1 MTLVPIIAYGNRD
14 KPFMRRFHGGIELS
28 VEEKDIAAL
37 QRLGL
42 TEYESRLYLA
52 LAKMG
57 PIKASEVS
65 FHGHVPRTRSYGA
78 IRELERKGL
87 LITIPGKPEVYA
99 ARAPAEVLLPMIT
112 RLEGEVKDSANLVQR
127 LSMTYESNV
136 IVRSQ
141 FPREAREMWIIEGR
155 ANVLNK
161 MNELFNQASKT
172 IDYCTGGNGLIRAY
186 KANTDMLAKAKQ
198 RGVGVKVLT
207 TVSSENAS
215 VASEMGTVLELR
227 SMDKPFPPQYVNFV
241 SVDSH
246 ELIISEVK
254 PDDLSTDR
262 GSDFAV
268 WNRNKLAVGV
278 HDQAFERLWD
288 LYAKSARK

>member
-1 MTLVPIIAYGNRD
+1 MFRAIVIRD
-14 KPFMRRFHGGIELS
+14 SCKLFLGVKLS
-28 VEEKDIAAL
+28 VEEKDVTAL

-65 FHGHVPRTRSYGA
+65 FHGHVPRTKSYGA

-87 LITIPGKPEVYA
+87 LITIPGKPEIYA
-99 ARAPAEVLLPMIT
+99 ARAPAEVLMPLIT
-112 RLEGEVKDSANLVQR
+112 RLEGDVKESANLVQR
-127 LSMTYESNV
+127 LSMTYESNI

-155 ANVLNK
+155 SNVLNK

-172 IDYCTGGNGLIRAY
+172 INYSTGGNGLIRAY
-186 KANTDMLAKAKQ
+186 KANADTLAKAKQ
-198 RGVGVKVLT
+198 RGVSVKMLT

-215 VASEMGTVLELR
+215 VASEMGNVLELR
-227 SMDKPFPPQYVNFV
+227 SMEKPFPPQFVNFA

-262 GSDFAV
+262 GSDLAV
-268 WNRNKLAVGV
+268 WNSNKLAIGV
-278 HDQAFERLWD
+278 HDLAFERIWELCT
-288 LYAKSARK
+288 KPRK

>member
-1 MTLVPIIAYGNRD
+1 MVAI
-14 KPFMRRFHGGIELS
+14 LS
-28 VEEKDIAAL
+28 VEEKDVAAL

-65 FHGHVPRTRSYGA
+65 FHGHVPRTKSYGA

-99 ARAPAEVLLPMIT
+99 ARAPAEVLMPLIT
-112 RLEGEVKDSANLVQR
+112 RLEGDVKESANLVQR
-127 LSMTYESNV
+127 LSMTYESNI

-172 IDYCTGGNGLIRAY
+172 INYSTGGNGLIRAY
-186 KANTDMLAKAKQ
+186 KANADTLAKAKQ
-198 RGVGVKVLT
+198 RGVSVKMLT

-215 VASEMGTVLELR
+215 VASEMGSVLELR
-227 SMDKPFPPQYVNFV
+227 SMEKPFPPQYVNFA

-246 ELIISEVK
+246 ELIIAEVK

-262 GSDFAV
+262 GSDLAV
-268 WNRNKLAVGV
+268 WNRNKLAIGV

-288 LYAKSARK
+288 LCAKPAKK

>member
-1 MTLVPIIAYGNRD
+1 M
-14 KPFMRRFHGGIELS
+14 S
-28 VEEKDIAAL
+28 VEEKDVTAL

-65 FHGHVPRTRSYGA
+65 FHGHVPRTKSYGA

-87 LITIPGKPEVYA
+87 LITIPGKPEIYA
-99 ARAPAEVLLPMIT
+99 ARAPAEVLMPLIT
-112 RLEGEVKDSANLVQR
+112 RLEGDVKESANLVQR
-127 LSMTYESNV
+127 LSMTYESNI

-141 FPREAREMWIIEGR
+141 FPREAREMWIVEGR

-172 IDYCTGGNGLIRAY
+172 INYCTGGNGLIRAY
-186 KANTDMLAKAKQ
+186 KANADTLAKAKQ
-198 RGVGVKVLT
+198 RGVAVKMLT

-215 VASEMGTVLELR
+215 VASEMGSVLELR
-227 SMDKPFPPQYVNFV
+227 NMEKPFPPQSVNFT

-262 GSDFAV
+262 GSDLAV
-268 WNRNKLAVGV
+268 WNRNRLAIGL
-278 HDQAFERLWD
+278 HDQMFERIWD
-288 LYAKSARK
+288 LCVKTARK

>member
-1 MTLVPIIAYGNRD
+1 MV
-14 KPFMRRFHGGIELS
+14 LS
-28 VEEKDIAAL
+28 VEEKDVAAL

-65 FHGHVPRTRSYGA
+65 FHGHVPRTKSYGA

-99 ARAPAEVLLPMIT
+99 ARAPAEVLMPLIT
-112 RLEGEVKDSANLVQR
+112 RLEGDVKESANLVQR
-127 LSMTYESNV
+127 LSMTYESNI

-141 FPREAREMWIIEGR
+141 FPREAKEMWVIEGR

-161 MNELFNQASKT
+161 MNELFNQATKT
-172 IDYCTGGNGLIRAY
+172 IYYSTGGNGLIRAY
-186 KANTDMLAKAKQ
+186 KANADTLAKAKQ
-198 RGVGVKVLT
+198 RGVSVRMLT

-215 VASEMGTVLELR
+215 VASEMGNVLELR
-227 SMDKPFPPQYVNFV
+227 SVEKPFPPQYVNFA

-246 ELIISEVK
+246 ELIIVEVK

-268 WNRNKLAVGV
+268 WNRNRLAVGV
-278 HDQAFERLWD
+278 HDQAFERVWD
-288 LYAKSARK
+288 LCARSARK

>member
-1 MTLVPIIAYGNRD
+1 MHILLVGVS
-14 KPFMRRFHGGIELS
+14 LS
-28 VEEKDIAAL
+28 VEERDVVAL

-65 FHGHVPRTRSYGA
+65 FHGHVPRTKSYGA

-87 LITIPGKPEVYA
+87 LITIPGKPEIYA
-99 ARAPAEVLLPMIT
+99 ARAPAEVLMPRIT
-112 RLEGEVKDSANLVQR
+112 ALEGEVKESASLVQR
-127 LSMTYESNV
+127 LSLTYESNI

-141 FPREAREMWIIEGR
+141 FPREAREMWILEGR
-155 ANVLNK
+155 TNVLSK

-172 IDYCTGGNGLIRAY
+172 INYSTGGNGLIRAY
-186 KANTDMLAKAKQ
+186 KANADVLTKAKQ
-198 RGVGVKVLT
+198 RGVSVRILT
-207 TVSSENAS
+207 MVTSENAS

-227 SMDKPFPPQYVNFV
+227 SMDKPLPPQYVNFA

-262 GSDFAV
+262 GSDLAV

-288 LYAKSARK
+288 LCAKPARK

>member
-1 MTLVPIIAYGNRD
+1 MFRAIVIRD
-14 KPFMRRFHGGIELS
+14 SCKLFLGVKLS
-28 VEEKDIAAL
+28 VEEKDVTAL

-57 PIKASEVS
+57 PIKASDVS
-65 FHGHVPRTRSYGA
+65 FHGHVPRTKSYGA

-87 LITIPGKPEVYA
+87 LITIPGKPEIYA
-99 ARAPAEVLLPMIT
+99 ARAPSEVLVPLIT
-112 RLEGEVKDSANLVQR
+112 RLEGDVKESANLVQR
-127 LSMTYESNV
+127 LSMTYESNI

-155 ANVLNK
+155 SNVLNK

-172 IDYCTGGNGLIRAY
+172 INYSTGGNGLIRAY
-186 KANTDMLAKAKQ
+186 KANADTLAKAKQ
-198 RGVGVKVLT
+198 RGVSVKMLT

-215 VASEMGTVLELR
+215 VASEMGNVLELR
-227 SMDKPFPPQYVNFV
+227 SMEKPFPPQFVNFA

-262 GSDFAV
+262 GSDLAV
-268 WNRNKLAVGV
+268 WNRNKLAIGV
-278 HDQAFERLWD
+278 HDQAFERIWELCT
-288 LYAKSARK
+288 KPRK